1 MALGA
6 LASPS
11 GHTAVGSGLTTP
23 EVSPEIF
30 RMVLGHLPTGVTVV
44 TAFGASGPVA
54 MAVNSV
60 TSLSL
65 DPALVLFCPARTSST
80 WPEIRNAGRF
90 CINVLAAHHEDLSRR
105 FATKG
110 VDRFA
115 GTSCHDRA
123 SGPGIDDAVAWID
136 AELEVEHDGG
146 DHTIAV
152 ARVVALAAAP
162 ELLPLVFFRGSYG
175 SLTVQPDGA

>member
-1 MALGA
+1 MSD
-6 LASPS
+6 LASRAGQMVVES
-11 GHTAVGSGLTTP
+11 GPDTP
-23 EVSPEIF
+23 AIAPEFF
-30 RMVLGHLPTGVTVV
+30 RRVLGHLPTGVTVV
-44 TAFGASGPVA
+44 TAYGSSGPVA

-65 DPALVLFCPARTSST
+65 DPPLILFCPARSSST
-80 WPEIRNAGRF
+80 WPEIRSAGRF
-90 CINVLAAHHEDLSRR
+90 CINVLAAHHEELSQQ

-115 GTSCHDRA
+115 GISCHERA

-152 ARVVALAAAP
+152 ARVVGLAAAA
-162 ELLPLVFFRGSYG
+162 ELLPLVFFRGTYG
-175 SLTVQPDGA
+175 SLTVRPDGSS